1 MKRKHD
7 QTSAT
12 AVDSHGFGV
21 GLYETFYIVL
31 GAVLQIV
38 SNVSWPSGM
47 FHRVPQLVCLGLIPF
62 PHTTLELHDREPY
75 RHSLS
80 TT

>member
-1 MKRKHD
+1 MHLVARMKRKHD

-38 SNVSWPSGM
+38 SNVS
-47 FHRVPQLVCLGLIPF
+47 
-62 PHTTLELHDREPY
+62 
-75 RHSLS
+75 
-80 TT
+80 